1 MPFLKYPGGKR
12 HQAALI
18 SKLFADSGKR
28 VYAEPFCGSA
38 VVAEGIKA
46 DYHKLSDANSAL
58 VSTLLMAI
66 ESPDLL
72 VEGCEWAW
80 GEFEGGEGYYRARD
94 KFNSLRYTPFDVET
108 PPLYVYLNKHGY
120 NGLSRYNSRGEYN
133 VPWGKRVAQIP
144 TEDILA
150 FSRALPRARV
160 VAEDYKF
167 TLAAAD
173 SDWFIYADPPY
184 LGMFSGYS
192 TVKFT
197 EQDHADL
204 NAMAREAADRGAT
217 VAVSSGRGTNAI
229 FDVYRDASS
238 AIMLEGARSQIGQTP
253 GSRGMMP
260 EVVFVYEKR

>member
-38 VVAEGIKA
+38 IVAEGIAA
-46 DYHKLSDANSAL
+46 DYHKLSDANGAL
-58 VSTLLMAI
+58 VSTLAAAI
-66 ESPDLL
+66 DDPQGLIEQ
-72 VEGCEWAW
+72 CEFVWE
-80 GEFEGGEGYYRARD
+80 EFEGEDGYYAARE
-94 KFNSLRYTPFDVET
+94 KFNSLRIVQGPGV

-133 VPWGKRVAQIP
+133 VPWGKRVAPIP
-144 TEDILA
+144 AEDILA
-150 FSRALPRARV
+150 FSRALPGARV
-160 VAEDYKF
+160 VEEDYKF
-167 TLAAAD
+167 TMAAAD

-184 LGMFSGYS
+184 LGTFAGYS

-204 NAMAREAADRGAT
+204 NIMARGAADRGAT
-217 VAVSSGRGTNAI
+217 VVVSSGRGMSAI

-238 AIMLEGARSQIGQTP
+238 AIMLENARSQIGQTP

-260 EVVFVYEKR
+260 EVVFVYERR